1 MRQAGALSYD
11 SRCLKLS
18 TYYLIYYLAVPP
30 FATAV
35 SDILVPPRY
44 QLCLQIGFL
53 SYVFVASHLP
63 RLLQAALMK
72 VWLRWRLGVLCKH
85 MYIRKSVRLL
95 ALLSN
100 NNMAAFKLKICYR
113 VSRTDSSL
121 LAPRRPVKRWI
132 SQIFDHLT

>member
-1 MRQAGALSYD
+1 MHQAGAVSYD
-11 SRCLKLS
+11 SRCSKLS
-18 TYYLIYYLAVPP
+18 TYYLIYYLAAPP

-85 MYIRKSVRLL
+85 MYIYANLYV
-95 ALLSN
+95 
-100 NNMAAFKLKICYR
+100 Y
-113 VSRTDSSL
+113 
-121 LAPRRPVKRWI
+121 
-132 SQIFDHLT
+132 